1 MSESG
6 TLSHERVRDFLD
18 PILGADLHAKRIAS
32 LADATTGALRA
43 ASLAVCAI
51 GAGLAAAKGL
61 NPKHAGKQVDRLLSN
76 PGIDLDAIF
85 PVWVSYVVGGRNA
98 IAVAL
103 DWTDFDADGQATLL
117 LSTLSAHGRAT
128 PLLWQS
134 IEKRWLKNRRSLHE
148 RRLLVRLAEI
158 LPTEVKV
165 CVIADRG
172 FGDRT
177 LYRLLSEELHF
188 DYIIR
193 CRGNIAVPPP
203 QARPAVPPPGSG
215 PAGGR
220 GRCPAR
226 RSPQNAITSAASSAC
241 ATRR

>member
-85 PVWVSYVVGGRNA
+85 PVSVSYVVGGRNA
-98 IAVAL
+98 IAVAG
-103 DWTDFDADGQATLL
+103 DRVVMVASDR
-117 LSTLSAHGRAT
+117 GR
-128 PLLWQS
+128 
-134 IEKRWLKNRRSLHE
+134 
-148 RRLLVRLAEI
+148 
-158 LPTEVKV
+158 PTE
-165 CVIADRG
+165 I
-172 FGDRT
+172 
-177 LYRLLSEELHF
+177 Y
-188 DYIIR
+188 
-193 CRGNIAVPPP
+193 
-203 QARPAVPPPGSG
+203 
-215 PAGGR
+215 
-220 GRCPAR
+220 
-226 RSPQNAITSAASSAC
+226 AIEAC
-241 ATRR
+241 